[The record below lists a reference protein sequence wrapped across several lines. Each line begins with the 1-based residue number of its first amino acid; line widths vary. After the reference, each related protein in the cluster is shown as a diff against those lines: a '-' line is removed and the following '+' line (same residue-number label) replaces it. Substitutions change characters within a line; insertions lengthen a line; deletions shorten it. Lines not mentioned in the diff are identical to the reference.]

1 MNDDREGATW
11 DARPVG
17 SLRLSPILR
26 WVALGALGVLVAVGA
41 LTVLMIATYPG
52 SGADRDRR
60 NWPAL
65 APEAGAAETVPALAG
80 GGVPVPPPR
89 LASDDG
95 CAGRET
101 FCAVVATD
109 DPGATL
115 QGLGATWRAGEA
127 KRYRVRVAVAPE
139 EP

>member
-1 MNDDREGATW
+1 MNDDRAGATW

-26 WVALGALGVLVAVGA
+26 WIVLIAVGALVAVGA
-41 LTVLMIATYPG
+41 LTVLMIATYPR

-60 NWPAL
+60 NGPAL
-65 APEAGAAETVPALAG
+65 APEAGAAEAVPALAG

-95 CAGRET
+95 CDGHET
-101 FCAVVATD
+101 LCATAATD

-115 QGLGATWRAGEA
+115 QHLGAAWRAGEA
-127 KRYRVRVAVAPE
+127 RRYRVRLVGAPDA
-139 EP
+139 P

>member
-1 MNDDREGATW
+1 MNDDRAGATW

-26 WVALGALGVLVAVGA
+26 WIVLIAVGALVAVGA

-60 NWPAL
+60 NGPAL
-65 APEAGAAETVPALAG
+65 APASAGA
-80 GGVPVPPPR
+80 
-89 LASDDG
+89 
-95 CAGRET
+95 
-101 FCAVVATD
+101 ATD

-115 QGLGATWRAGEA
+115 QHLGAAWRAGEA
-127 KRYRVRVAVAPE
+127 RRYRVRVVVAPDA
-139 EP
+139 P